1 MAWNY
6 FDFDFLMEKQTNI
19 NSKKYFAKLYNKV
32 YRLLQGSGLSKFQ
45 SIRRIHIF
53 FTKKV
58 KSEFVDF
65 YGLKLYLTENDSENY
80 SGGINYE
87 DDYFDLLE
95 LEITSGENVI
105 DIGAKIGIYSLAF
118 SKFIG
123 PTGKVFSFEPTP
135 DSFNILKKNMNEN
148 HLENMIIEQKAVTDK
163 NEIQL
168 LELFESNGNNRI
180 NNDSKNSIN
189 INCTSLD
196 NYFSDSH
203 EKISFVKIDVEG
215 LEPKVLSG
223 MKNVLEKNP
232 KIKIL
237 LEYNPKLMK
246 FYGYVPE
253 KILED
258 LTKQGFSLFDLEYDY
273 KIEQNVEHFIKLYN
287 NTHKLTNILA
297 KKIVEY

>member
-1 MAWNY
+1 
-6 FDFDFLMEKQTNI
+6 MEKQTNV
-19 NSKKYFAKLYNKV
+19 NLKKYFAKLYNKF

-118 SKFIG
+118 SKFVG
-123 PTGKVFSFEPTP
+123 STGKVFSFEPTP
-135 DSFNILKKNMNEN
+135 NSFNILKKNMNEN
-148 HLENMIIEQKAVTDK
+148 HLKNMIIEQKAVTDK
-163 NEIQL
+163 NETQL

-180 NNDSKNSIN
+180 NNNSKNNIK
-189 INCTSLD
+189 INCISLD
-196 NYFSDSH
+196 DYFLDSN
-203 EKISFVKIDVEG
+203 EKISFIKIDVEG

-223 MKNVLEKNP
+223 MKNLLEKNP
-232 KIKIL
+232 ELKIL

-258 LTKQGFSLFDLEYDY
+258 LIKCGFSLFDLEYNY

-297 KKIVEY
+297 RKIVEH

>member
-223 MKNVLEKNP
+223 MKNVLKKNP

>member
-1 MAWNY
+1 
-6 FDFDFLMEKQTNI
+6 MEKQTNV

-118 SKFIG
+118 SKLIG

-135 DSFNILKKNMNEN
+135 NSFNILKKNMNEN

-163 NEIQL
+163 NETQL
-168 LELFESNGNNRI
+168 LELFESSGNNRI

-196 NYFSDSH
+196 NYFSDRH

-215 LEPKVLSG
+215 LESKVLSG

-232 KIKIL
+232 KLKIL

>member
-1 MAWNY
+1 
-6 FDFDFLMEKQTNI
+6 MEKQTNV

-168 LELFESNGNNRI
+168 LELFESNCNNRI
-180 NNDSKNSIN
+180 NKDSKNSIN
-189 INCTSLD
+189 IN
-196 NYFSDSH
+196 
-203 EKISFVKIDVEG
+203 
-215 LEPKVLSG
+215 P
-223 MKNVLEKNP
+223 
-232 KIKIL
+232 
-237 LEYNPKLMK
+237 
-246 FYGYVPE
+246 
-253 KILED
+253 
-258 LTKQGFSLFDLEYDY
+258 
-273 KIEQNVEHFIKLYN
+273 
-287 NTHKLTNILA
+287 
-297 KKIVEY
+297 

>member
-1 MAWNY
+1 
-6 FDFDFLMEKQTNI
+6 MEKQTNI

>member
-1 MAWNY
+1 
-6 FDFDFLMEKQTNI
+6 MEKQTNV

-148 HLENMIIEQKAVTDK
+148 HLENIIIEQKAVTDK

>member
-1 MAWNY
+1 
-6 FDFDFLMEKQTNI
+6 MEKQTNV

-223 MKNVLEKNP
+223 MKNVLKKNP

>member
-1 MAWNY
+1 MK
-6 FDFDFLMEKQTNI
+6 KQTNK
-19 NSKKYFAKLYNKV
+19 NSEKYFAILYNKI

-45 SIRRIHIF
+45 SIRRVHIF

-58 KSEFVDF
+58 KCEFVDF
-65 YGLKLYLTENDSENY
+65 YGLRLYLTENDSENY

-118 SKFIG
+118 SKFVG

-135 DSFNILKKNMNEN
+135 ISFNILKKNMNEN
-148 HLENMIIEQKAVTDK
+148 HLENMIVEQKGITDK
-163 NEIQL
+163 NETQL
-168 LELFESNGNNRI
+168 LELFESSGNNRI
-180 NNDSKNSIN
+180 NKDSKNNIK

-196 NYFSDSH
+196 NYFLNSH
-203 EKISFVKIDVEG
+203 EKISFIKIDVEG

-232 KIKIL
+232 KLKIL

-258 LTKQGFSLFDLEYDY
+258 LIKQGFSLFDLEHDY
-273 KIEQNVEHFIKLYN
+273 EIEQNVEHFIKLYN

-297 KKIVEY
+297 KKNF

>member
-1 MAWNY
+1 
-6 FDFDFLMEKQTNI
+6 MEKQTNV